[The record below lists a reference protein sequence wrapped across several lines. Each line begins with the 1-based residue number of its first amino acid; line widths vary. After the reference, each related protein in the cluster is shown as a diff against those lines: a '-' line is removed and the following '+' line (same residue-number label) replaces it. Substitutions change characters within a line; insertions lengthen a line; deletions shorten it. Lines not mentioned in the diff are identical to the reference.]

1 MSSDPG
7 KVEGGRL
14 EGARRELGK
23 LIRFPK
29 VAVARRGNDE
39 LEFLPA
45 ALELIET
52 PPSPLG
58 RIMMWTII
66 ALASVAFLWACVGK
80 VDIIAT
86 APGRVIPSGQIK
98 LIQPFEIGVVKA
110 IHVTDGDRV
119 HAGDVLIELDPTANQ
134 ADQDH
139 VERDRVQAQ
148 LDVARLSAAL
158 TGNADSFAAPEG
170 ADPGLTGASRRQLVA
185 MLSQQQAKVDGIV
198 HQITAKTAERDQAKA
213 TIVKVEAS
221 LPIVEKR
228 VDIYNKLAAN
238 QYSSKVAALEAEQ
251 QLVEARDDRAVAKH
265 QLEAAQASI
274 AALQQQKQEA
284 ESEFRA
290 QTLDDLA
297 KARQKLAELDQ
308 DRIKANQ
315 RTELQT
321 LKAPV
326 DGTVEQLAVHT
337 IGGVVT
343 PAQTMMVVVPDGSK
357 LQIEAMLPNRDVG
370 FVHAGQPAEVKVEAF
385 TYTRYGLIH
394 GTVEGISRDAVQ
406 SDGRK
411 PKDGK
416 RQSEDDSDAGDGPHD
431 ESSYVARVTLSRT
444 SIDTE
449 DGPRQLEPGMA
460 VTAEIKTGR
469 RRVIDYLLSPLA
481 RYKHEGLRE
490 R

>member
-1 MSSDPG
+1 MSSETA
-7 KVEGGRL
+7 KMER
-14 EGARRELGK
+14 GK
-23 LIRFPK
+23 LIRFPRI
-29 VAVARRGNDE
+29 AIPRRNNEE

-52 PPSPLG
+52 PASPLG
-58 RIMMWTII
+58 RAMMWTIVALAVI
-66 ALASVAFLWACVGK
+66 ALAWACLGK

-86 APGRVIPSGQIK
+86 APGRVIPSGQVK

-110 IHVTDGDRV
+110 IHVTDGDHV
-119 HAGDVLIELDPTANQ
+119 HAGDVLIELDPTTNQ
-134 ADQDH
+134 ADQEH
-139 VERDRVQAQ
+139 VARDLVQAG
-148 LDVARLSAAL
+148 LDTARLSAAL
-158 TGNADSFAAPEG
+158 TGNADSFVAPAG
-170 ADPGLTGASRRQLVA
+170 ADPVLAAAARRQLVS
-185 MLSQQQAKVDGIV
+185 MLSQQQAKIAGLDQ
-198 HQITAKTAERDQAKA
+198 QIAAKTAERDQAKS

-228 VDIYNKLAAN
+228 VAIYNKLAEN
-238 QYSSKVAALEAEQ
+238 QYSSKVSALEAEQ
-251 QLVEARDDRAVAKH
+251 QLVEAQDDRAVAKH
-265 QLEAAQASI
+265 QLEGAEASI

-284 ESEFRA
+284 DAEFRS

-308 DRIKANQ
+308 DQIKATQ

-343 PAQTMMVVVPDGSK
+343 PAQSLMVVVPEGSQ

-370 FVHAGQPAEVKVEAF
+370 FVHTGQAAEVKVEAF
-385 TYTRYGLIH
+385 TYTRYGLLH
-394 GTVEGISRDAVQ
+394 GTVDGVSRDTVTN
-406 SDGRK
+406 GGN
-411 PKDGK
+411 GK
-416 RQSEDDSDAGDGPHD
+416 SGNGNQQQDDSSDPDAANGQHP
-431 ESSYVARVTLSRT
+431 ESSYVARISLTQAA
-444 SIDTE
+444 IDTE
-449 DGPRQLEPGMA
+449 DGLRPLEPGMT

-469 RRVIDYLLSPLA
+469 RRVIEYLLSPLL
-481 RYKHEGLRE
+481 RYRHEGLRE

>member
-1 MSSDPG
+1 MSSEPSKLDEG
-7 KVEGGRL
+7 K
-14 EGARRELGK
+14 RELGK
-23 LIRFPK
+23 LIKFPK
-29 VAVARRGNDE
+29 IAIPRRNNDE

-52 PPSPLG
+52 PASPLG
-58 RIMMWTII
+58 RVMMWTII
-66 ALASVAFLWACVGK
+66 ALAAIAFLWACIGK

-119 HAGDVLIELDPTANQ
+119 HAGDVLVELDPTSNQ
-134 ADQDH
+134 ADQER

-158 TGNADSFAAPEG
+158 AANADSFTAPQD
-170 ADPGLTGASRRQLVA
+170 ADPALVNAARRQLVA

-198 HQITAKTAERDQAKA
+198 NQITAKQAERDQAKA
-213 TIVKVEAS
+213 TIVKVQAS

-251 QLVEARDDRAVAKH
+251 QLVEARDDRAVAQH
-265 QLEAAQASI
+265 QLEGAEASI
-274 AALQQQKQEA
+274 AALQQQKQGAEA
-284 ESEFRA
+284 EFRA

-308 DRIKANQ
+308 DRIKATQ
-315 RTELQT
+315 RTDLQT

-337 IGGVVT
+337 VGGVVT
-343 PAQTMMVVVPDGSK
+343 PAQTMMVVVPEGSK

-370 FVHAGQPAEVKVEAF
+370 FVHVGQPAEVKVEAF

-406 SDGRK
+406 SGGGRK
-411 PKDGK
+411 SQEGG
-416 RQSEDDSDAGDGPHD
+416 RQDNSQDASASADGPRE
-431 ESSYVARVTLSRT
+431 ESSYVARVSLSQT
-444 SIDTE
+444 AIDTE
-449 DGPRQLEPGMA
+449 DGPRPLEPGMA
-460 VTAEIKTGR
+460 VTAEIKTGQ
-469 RRVIDYLLSPLA
+469 RRVIQYLLSPLL
-481 RYKHEGLRE
+481 RYKHEGLKE

>member
-1 MSSDPG
+1 MSSEPS
-7 KVEGGRL
+7 KL
-14 EGARRELGK
+14 ERGK
-23 LIRFPK
+23 LIKFPRI
-29 VAVARRGNDE
+29 ATPRRSNEE

-52 PPSPLG
+52 PASPLG
-58 RIMMWTII
+58 RMMMWTIVALSVV
-66 ALASVAFLWACVGK
+66 ALAWACLGK

-86 APGRVIPSGQIK
+86 APGRVIPSGQVK

-119 HAGDVLIELDPTANQ
+119 HAGDVLIELDPTTNQ
-134 ADQDH
+134 ADQ
-139 VERDRVQAQ
+139 ERVARDLVQAQ
-148 LDVARLSAAL
+148 LDTARLSASL
-158 TGNADSFAAPEG
+158 SGNADSFVTPG
-170 ADPGLTGASRRQLVA
+170 DADPALAAAARRQLVS
-185 MLSQQQAKVDGIV
+185 MLSQQQAKISGIDQ
-198 HQITAKTAERDQAKA
+198 QIAAKTAERDQAKSS
-213 TIVKVEAS
+213 IVKVEAS

-228 VDIYNKLAAN
+228 VAIYNKLAEN
-238 QYSSKVAALEAEQ
+238 QYSSKVSALEAEQ
-251 QLVEARDDRAVAKH
+251 QLVEARDDRAVAQH
-265 QLEAAQASI
+265 QLEGAEASI

-284 ESEFRA
+284 DAEFRS

-308 DRIKANQ
+308 DQIKATQ

-326 DGTVEQLAVHT
+326 DGTVEQLAIHT

-343 PAQTMMVVVPDGSK
+343 PAQALMVVVPEGSK

-370 FVHAGQPAEVKVEAF
+370 FVHPGQSAEVKVEAF
-385 TYTRYGLIH
+385 TYTRYGLLH
-394 GTVEGISRDAVQ
+394 GTVDGVSRDTITNG
-406 SDGRK
+406 SN
-411 PKDGK
+411 GK
-416 RQSEDDSDAGDGPHD
+416 SGNGSQQQDDSRDPDAADGQHP
-431 ESSYVARVTLSRT
+431 ESAYVARISLAQAT
-444 SIDTE
+444 IDTE
-449 DGPRQLEPGMA
+449 DGLRPLEPGMT

-469 RRVIDYLLSPLA
+469 RRVIEYLLSPLL

>member
-1 MSSDPG
+1 MSSEVQKASGP
-7 KVEGGRL
+7 K
-14 EGARRELGK
+14 REPGK
-23 LIRFPK
+23 LIKFPK
-29 VAVARRGNDE
+29 IAIPRRPNQE

-52 PPSPLG
+52 PASPLG
-58 RIMMWTII
+58 RTMMWAII
-66 ALASVAFLWACVGK
+66 ALATVALLWACLGK

-119 HAGDVLIELDPTANQ
+119 HAGDVLVELDPTTNQ
-134 ADQDH
+134 ADQ
-139 VERDRVQAQ
+139 ERVQRDLVQAQ

-158 TGNADSFAAPEG
+158 AGNADSFAAPQD
-170 ADPGLTGASRRQLVA
+170 ADAGLTGAARRQLVA
-185 MLSQQQAKVDGIV
+185 MLNQQQAKVDGIV
-198 HQITAKTAERDQAKA
+198 NQIAAKQAERDQAKA

-251 QLVEARDDRAVAKH
+251 QLVEARDNRAVAQH
-265 QLEAAQASI
+265 QLEAAEASI

-284 ESEFRA
+284 EAEFRA

-308 DRIKANQ
+308 DRIKATQ

-321 LKAPV
+321 LRAPV

-343 PAQTMMVVVPDGSK
+343 PAQTLMVVVPFGSK

-406 SDGRK
+406 SNGRK
-411 PKDGK
+411 PKDGSQ
-416 RQSEDDSDAGDGPHD
+416 QSAGDTDSDTPRD
-431 ESSYVARVTLSRT
+431 ESSYVARITLSRT
-444 SIDTE
+444 TIDTE
-449 DGPRQLEPGMA
+449 DGPRELEPGMA
-460 VTAEIKTGR
+460 ATAEIKTGQ

>member
-1 MSSDPG
+1 MSFEAVKP
-7 KVEGGRL
+7 EG
-14 EGARRELGK
+14 GK
-23 LIRFPK
+23 LIKFPRI
-29 VAVARRGNDE
+29 AIPRRNNEE

-52 PPSPLG
+52 PASPLG
-58 RIMMWTII
+58 RAMMWTIV
-66 ALASVAFLWACVGK
+66 ALAVVALVWACLGK

-86 APGRVIPSGQIK
+86 APGRVIPSGQVK

-110 IHVTDGDRV
+110 IHVTDGDHV
-119 HAGDVLIELDPTANQ
+119 HAGDVLIELDATTNQ
-134 ADQDH
+134 ADQ
-139 VERDRVQAQ
+139 ERVARDLVQAQ
-148 LDVARLSAAL
+148 LDTARLSAAL
-158 TGNADSFAAPEG
+158 SGNADSFVTPQG
-170 ADPGLTGASRRQLVA
+170 ADPALVAAARRQLVSTI
-185 MLSQQQAKVDGIV
+185 SQHQAKISGLDQ
-198 HQITAKTAERDQAKA
+198 QIAAKTAERDQAKS

-228 VDIYNKLAAN
+228 VAIYNKLAEN
-238 QYSSKVAALEAEQ
+238 QYSSKVSALEAEQ
-251 QLVEARDDRAVAKH
+251 QLVEARDDRAVAQH
-265 QLEAAQASI
+265 QLEGAEATI

-284 ESEFRA
+284 DAEFRS

-308 DRIKANQ
+308 DQIKATQ

-326 DGTVEQLAVHT
+326 DGTVEQLAIHT

-343 PAQTMMVVVPDGSK
+343 PAQALMVVVPEGSK
-357 LQIEAMLPNRDVG
+357 LRIEAMLPNRDVG

-385 TYTRYGLIH
+385 TYTRYGLLH
-394 GTVEGISRDAVQ
+394 GTVDGVSRDVVTN
-406 SDGRK
+406 GGN
-411 PKDGK
+411 GK
-416 RQSEDDSDAGDGPHD
+416 SGNGNQQQDSTDPDAANGQHS
-431 ESSYVARVTLSRT
+431 ESSYVARISLAQAA
-444 SIDTE
+444 IDTE
-449 DGPRQLEPGMA
+449 DGLRPLEPGMT

-469 RRVIDYLLSPLA
+469 RRVIEYLLSPLL